1 MYAMNS
7 RSGSKWGGLCRPSW
21 RRRMRRR
28 ILVTLRWSAG
38 LKDTAAAAG
47 EHVRCGN
54 DDPERFQGARR
65 RRALAGDDAS
75 RAPPELRPVRLE
87 RLPEVDV
94 PTSRASSSAAT
105 RLPRPSSFRDGRSA
119 RRGSGIPGAAIHR
132 HRARA
137 GRDVQAPG
145 DALRPVSDHRCVYEA
160 IHSKWVGALLL
171 WLIGVP
177 VWLFAAE

>member
-1 MYAMNS
+1 
-7 RSGSKWGGLCRPSW
+7 
-21 RRRMRRR
+21 MRRR

-47 EHVRCGN
+47 EHLRCGN

-94 PTSRASSSAAT
+94 PDLAGLELRRDKVGCRAQE
-105 RLPRPSSFRDGRSA
+105 L
-119 RRGSGIPGAAIHR
+119 
-132 HRARA
+132 
-137 GRDVQAPG
+137 
-145 DALRPVSDHRCVYEA
+145 
-160 IHSKWVGALLL
+160 
-171 WLIGVP
+171 VP
-177 VWLFAAE
+177 